1 MFYNWRKI
9 DGYNA
14 PIEVVIGMRG
24 LGKTFGK
31 VKECIKKAMNGDKF
45 VYICETRDDVKTLS
59 QNKGERFF
67 SALKEYL
74 ETNKS
79 KNNNKMYNFLFGD
92 KGSEIDDELDDNFK
106 SANVSGG
113 TIKAGGETIGYLLA
127 LNAYSNLKRN
137 NFNGVKTII
146 FDEFLPEEI
155 DITHLKIAKKLSSLI
170 QSIARRND
178 VKIYLLGNST
188 RLDDILLVKLGLDNL
203 KKGEIR
209 KIKDKNGVLIVGH
222 YVNENDYKEY
232 MTKLESSVSGRL
244 SRLLDEDN
252 LNKNNF
258 KGEIGQDLLIPKIM
272 ENNYYLFKIKGKIA
286 TLRFHMCKK
295 SKLIYCLNDY
305 GKSSNIYCV
314 DKRMQEGE
322 VIYAKDI
329 KDLMLDYFVNNKI
342 RFESSV
348 TYSYFK
354 QIFGLDI
361 SL

>member
-1 MFYNWRKI
+1 MYYDWRMI

-24 LGKTFGK
+24 LGKTFSK
-31 VKECIKKAMNGDKF
+31 VKECIKKAMKGDKF
-45 VYICETRDDVKTLS
+45 VYICETREDVKTLS

-74 ETNKS
+74 E
-79 KNNNKMYNFLFGD
+79 NNRSVNNEKMYNFLFGE
-92 KGSEIDDELDDNFK
+92 KGSEIDDELDENFK

-113 TIKAGGETIGYLLA
+113 TIKANGETIGYLLA

-146 FDEFLPEEI
+146 FDEFLPDEI

-188 RLDDILLVKLGLDNL
+188 RLDDILLVKLGLANME
-203 KKGEIR
+203 KGEIR
-209 KIKDKNGVLIVGH
+209 KIKDKNGLLIIAH
-222 YVNENDYKEY
+222 YVDENNYKEY
-232 MTKLESSVSGRL
+232 VEDLERSVSGRL
-244 SRLLDEDN
+244 SKLLGEDN
-252 LNKNNF
+252 LHTNTFN
-258 KGEIGQDLLIPKIM
+258 GEIEKELLLPDKL
-272 ENNYYLFKIKGKIA
+272 ESNYFIFKIKGKIA
-286 TLRFHMCKK
+286 TLRFHMCRK
-295 SKLIYCLNDY
+295 SKIIYCLNDY
-305 GKSSNIYCV
+305 GRCNPIYCV
-314 DKRMQEGE
+314 DKRLQEGE
-322 VIYAKDI
+322 VIYSKDI
-329 KDLMLDYFVNNKI
+329 KDLLTEYFVNNMI

-361 SL
+361 NL